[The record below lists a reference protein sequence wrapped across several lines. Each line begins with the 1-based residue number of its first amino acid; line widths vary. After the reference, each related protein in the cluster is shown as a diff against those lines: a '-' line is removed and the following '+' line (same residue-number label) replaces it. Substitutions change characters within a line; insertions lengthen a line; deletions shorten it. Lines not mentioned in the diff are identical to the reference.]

1 MAWKSVAINGTLANF
16 QHLGR
21 LQSPI
26 SQTLLAKSGTSTK
39 RLLVKATRWWNHCRK
54 QHKHRFSPNLMDKPN
69 VCCSLCMSLAHQH
82 LFWLLRS
89 PKASS
94 QHLVSWCHV
103 PISSFSW
110 IIWSL
115 SGRVSHLESSV
126 PVIGQRPTI
135 QIGKHS
141 AKNDVYDS
149 HKGGSSSQATYQSCR
164 LIYLHTSHISN
175 KNCND
180 GGNKTMKEW
189 EKLSVLLWVYAY
201 YCLFI
206 YVFAPHWSKV
216 ISLEVVW
223 KLDPSTHQIHL

>member
-1 MAWKSVAINGTLANF
+1 MAWKSVAINGTLANV
-16 QHLGR
+16 QRLGR

-94 QHLVSWCHV
+94 QQLVSWCHV

-115 SGRVSHLESSV
+115 SGRVSSGIKRACDWPKPHHPNRQAFSEKRCLWLTQGGEA
-126 PVIGQRPTI
+126 PVKRPTNHA
-135 QIGKHS
+135 G
-141 AKNDVYDS
+141 
-149 HKGGSSSQATYQSCR
+149 
-164 LIYLHTSHISN
+164 
-175 KNCND
+175 
-180 GGNKTMKEW
+180 
-189 EKLSVLLWVYAY
+189 
-201 YCLFI
+201 
-206 YVFAPHWSKV
+206 WSICTQV
-216 ISLEVVW
+216 
-223 KLDPSTHQIHL
+223 T